1 MMRKILNLILLPI
14 AILCLAGCNGSDDCY
29 TAAGIGGEWQWTKS
43 IGGFAGS
50 TRTPS
55 TENETRR
62 LVIDDFQFKEFVN
75 GELIFESA
83 YDVEMRTDSAFGTNK
98 FIIFENGGENA
109 YLLEG
114 NKLELHELCADCFS
128 HFYTRK

>member
-1 MMRKILNLILLPI
+1 MQRILNLALLLL
-14 AILCLAGCNGSDDCY
+14 AILCLPSCNGNDDCY
-29 TAAGIGGEWQWTKS
+29 TATGISGEWQWTKS

-50 TRTPS
+50 TRTPD
-55 TENETRR
+55 TENETRK
-62 LVIDDFQFKEFVN
+62 LVIDDFQFQEFVN

-83 YDVEMRTDSAFGTNK
+83 YDLEMRTDSAFGTNK
-98 FIIFENGGENA
+98 FIIFENGGEIA

-114 NKLELHELCADCFS
+114 NRLELYELCADCFT